1 MAYHSFI
8 GIDIGKNEFVTALH
22 GEKSVRSYQNT
33 AQGNADFLSDYR
45 AILSTSLVVLESTG
59 GHENAV
65 LLFLVNAQIDVHR
78 ADTRKVKSFIRSYGQ
93 KGKTDKIDALALA
106 SYAQE
111 RQHLLTLFK
120 PQNLNQTRLKSFEE
134 RRLDLKQ
141 MLVQE
146 KNRAKSPLSQHA
158 IKSIRAVIA
167 CLEEQ
172 IEEVVSQMKEIVESD
187 EAISRKKSTL
197 KGIPGIGETTA
208 NTLLALVPEL
218 GHLNG
223 KQIASLCGLAPFPKQ
238 SGTKTWYSRTNG
250 GRRNMRPI
258 LFLAAMGARR
268 TKTSLA
274 DFYERLVKAGKKK
287 LVALVA
293 LMRKIVVI
301 ANARIRDLMKG
312 HSQLE
317 TLQTGCLPTQADKC
331 IQA

>member
-8 GIDIGKNEFVTALH
+8 GIDIGKNEFVAALH
-22 GEKSVRSYQNT
+22 GEKLVRAYQNT
-33 AQGNADFLSDYR
+33 PQGQVDFLADYG
-45 AILSTSLVVLESTG
+45 AILAKSLVVLESTG

-65 LLFLVNAQIDVHR
+65 LLFLIEHQIRVHR
-78 ADTRKVKSFIRSYGQ
+78 ADTRKVKNFIRSYGQ

-106 SYAQE
+106 CYAQE
-111 RQHLLTLFK
+111 RQSQLTLFQ

-146 KNRAKSPLSQHA
+146 KNRAKAPLSKHSL
-158 IKSIRAVIA
+158 KSIKAVIA

-172 IEEVVSQMKEIVESD
+172 IEAVVGEMKEIIESD
-187 EAISRKKSTL
+187 NAMSKKKSTL
-197 KGIPGIGETTA
+197 KSIPGIGETTA

-223 KQIASLCGLAPFPKQ
+223 KQIASLCGLAPYPKQ

-268 TKTSLA
+268 TKTSMA
-274 DFYERLVKAGKKK
+274 DFYERLIKAGKKK

-312 HSQLE
+312 SQLV
-317 TLQTGCLPTQADKC
+317 TLQTGCLPTQA
-331 IQA
+331 